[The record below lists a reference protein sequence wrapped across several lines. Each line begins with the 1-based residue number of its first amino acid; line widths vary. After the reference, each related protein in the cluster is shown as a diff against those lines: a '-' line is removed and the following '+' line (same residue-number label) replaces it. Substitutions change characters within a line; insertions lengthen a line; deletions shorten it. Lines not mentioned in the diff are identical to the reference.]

1 MATRINP
8 ALYGVPLTYRQF
20 AQVVADRF
28 CDWERAKWAV
38 DEMLL
43 HPVDAMKFCQ
53 RVRDCKRGEWDKLPD
68 AVILRTL
75 MNIRKGS
82 LKEISVA

>member
-8 ALYGVPLTYRQF
+8 ALFGVPLTYRQF
-20 AQVVADRF
+20 AQAVADRF
-28 CDWERAKWAV
+28 CDWERARWAV

-43 HPVDAMKFCQ
+43 HPAEATAFCQ
-53 RVRDCKRGEWDKLPD
+53 RVRDSHRWEKLPD
-68 AVILRTL
+68 SVIPRTL